1 MNSSEIIHWI
11 MPLCFLSIVITGC
24 GNGGD
29 EQEVPRPQSACGI
42 PPATAFASPT
52 VVTAVNSVG
61 YDASPEVTNGQLS
74 LYLHSDRLGGYGSF
88 DIYVSDRADP
98 TDEWGT
104 PENLGS
110 NINSDSDDRAPT
122 VSSDGLTLIF
132 ASDRGG
138 DLDLYTSTRSS
149 VNDAWSPATNMGTT
163 INSTDIDSGPSLSED
178 GLTLV
183 FFSGRPGGT
192 GLHDLY
198 MSTRASSMDAWSAPT
213 DLGAT
218 VNSDVLDVAPDIS
231 CDGLRIYFHSNRNG
245 NLDIW
250 LTERTSLTAPWTTPV
265 IIPTP
270 VSTDENELTPS
281 ISADETTLYFSRY
294 SPGGDAPEIWQVTR

>member
-1 MNSSEIIHWI
+1 MKSSLFIHWFV
-11 MPLCFLSIVITGC
+11 PLCVLPIVISGC

-29 EQEVPRPQSACGI
+29 EQEDPPPQSACGI
-42 PPATAFASPT
+42 PPTTAFASPT

-61 YDASPEVTNGQLS
+61 YDASPEVTIGQLS
-74 LYLHSDRLGGYGSF
+74 LYLHSDRLGGYGSH
-88 DIYVSDRADP
+88 DIYVSNRADP

-110 NINSDSDDRAPT
+110 NINTEFDDRAPT
-122 VSSDGLTLIF
+122 VSSDGLTLMF
-132 ASDRGG
+132 ASNRGG

-149 VNDAWSPATNMGTT
+149 VNDAWGPATNMGTT
-163 INSTDIDSGPSLSED
+163 INSAEIDSGPSLSED

-198 MSTRASSMDAWSAPT
+198 MSTRASTMDAWSAPT
-213 DLGAT
+213 NLGAT
-218 VNSDVLDVAPDIS
+218 VNSDTSDVAPDIS
-231 CDGLRIYFHSNRNG
+231 CDGLRIYFHSDRDG

-250 LTERTSLTAPWTTPV
+250 MAERSSLTAPWTTPT

-270 VSTDENELTPS
+270 VSTDDNELAPS
-281 ISADETTLYFSRY
+281 ISADESTLYFSRY
-294 SPGGDAPEIWQVTR
+294 TLGGDAPEIWKVTR